1 MDCSES
7 VDLLRTFNRGQVFN
21 SAAAQDTIPIFQNS
35 TETNLPV
42 RFASMAD
49 SKDKGRV
56 LNNGVNNPMV
66 ADSEFPKTCEFACE
80 GWEVVCPIRQ
90 LFFDFS

>member
-1 MDCSES
+1 
-7 VDLLRTFNRGQVFN
+7 
-21 SAAAQDTIPIFQNS
+21 
-35 TETNLPV
+35 
-42 RFASMAD
+42 MAD

-56 LNNGVNNPMV
+56 LNNGVNNPIV

-90 LFFDFS
+90 LFFDFSYNPFRLIFVTLLEVARYRPLECDLIAQDLSSYHQS